1 MRKKAELIIMA
12 LLLTALLAVG
22 KHLES
27 FVSSD
32 TVETDKAVIVVD
44 CGHGENDP
52 GKIGVND
59 VLEKDINLKIGKLVE
74 KRLKA
79 KGYKVVMTRKEDK
92 ILAEDGATNRKVQD
106 MKARVALINEEKP
119 VLAVSVHQNSYHD
132 PNVSG
137 AQVFYYS
144 HSKEGET
151 AAKKMQ
157 EALLSVDPDNTR
169 QAKANDSYYL
179 LKRTEPPTIIVEC
192 GFLSNPSEAELLAD
206 KKYQKKIA
214 DAITDGVEKYLESK

>member
-157 EALLSVDPDNTR
+157 GALLSVDPDNTR

>member
-1 MRKKAELIIMA
+1 
-12 LLLTALLAVG
+12 
-22 KHLES
+22 
-27 FVSSD
+27 
-32 TVETDKAVIVVD
+32 
-44 CGHGENDP
+44 
-52 GKIGVND
+52 
-59 VLEKDINLKIGKLVE
+59 
-74 KRLKA
+74 
-79 KGYKVVMTRKEDK
+79 MTRKEDK

-119 VLAVSVHQNSYHD
+119 ALAVSVHQNSYHD